1 MDLNTIKIIES
12 YIRKK
17 GMNID
22 KIDFLIYLDKLK
34 EECKPIKIRPSVQ
47 KKIVLKK
54 KKQNE
59 KSLQLK
65 RKSEDIQI
73 EIEIDKNPTRRVN
86 VLSAR
91 LFANDE
97 IKKEDTSQQEIL
109 NKQKKFPI
117 VSEYTGEIINNQN
130 EFLQSKHWAMVKV
143 SYKRIKDTK
152 NKKNCEKCG
161 STSEISLHH
170 LTYKNMGK
178 ETPSDLMFLCG
189 KCHCEVHDRPFTTY
203 ANYRKER
210 QEKFKDFNK

>member
-34 EECKPIKIRPSVQ
+34 EECKIIKIKSVQ
-47 KKIVLKK
+47 KKIDLKK

-73 EIEIDKNPTRRVN
+73 EIEIDKNVTRRAN

-109 NKQKKFPI
+109 NKQKKFQQL
-117 VSEYTGEIINNQN
+117 VSTGEIINNQN

-143 SYKRIKDTK
+143 SYKRIKNTK
-152 NKKNCEKCG
+152 NKKFVRNVVALLK
-161 STSEISLHH
+161 
-170 LTYKNMGK
+170 
-178 ETPSDLMFLCG
+178 
-189 KCHCEVHDRPFTTY
+189 
-203 ANYRKER
+203 
-210 QEKFKDFNK
+210 